1 VDVAGNGYYS
11 DGSASGVQPPAG
23 EFSTNIGTL
32 NSTTADNGWMVFD
45 CDYFNTPIADG
56 VRKHRRMDHFTISRL
71 FSFRF
76 RDITWEQYFR
86 YCCYP
91 YAPIYLQVSNDGGA
105 NWTTFDAH
113 GTFIESANTAS
124 ANALTT
130 SVDISCVAANSADVQ
145 IRFSYLQAPETGDAY
160 SHYYWGIDDVT
171 ISENPVDN
179 DLAAVQLTNGD
190 VFGIWEYR
198 VTPIEQ
204 AISEADGGLLAGLLY
219 RNSGN
224 VEPR

>member
-1 VDVAGNGYYS
+1 M
-11 DGSASGVQPPAG
+11 
-23 EFSTNIGTL
+23 I
-32 NSTTADNGWMVFD
+32 
-45 CDYFNTPIADG
+45 
-56 VRKHRRMDHFTISRL
+56 
-71 FSFRF
+71 
-76 RDITWEQYFR
+76 ITWEQYFR

-91 YAPIYLQVSNDGGA
+91 YAPLYLQASNDGGA

-113 GTFIESANTAS
+113 GTFIESVNTAS

-145 IRFSYLQAPETGDAY
+145 ILFSYLQAPETGDAY

-171 ISENPVDN
+171 ISENLVYN

-224 VEPR
+224 VNQDETTVTIEVLDEGGNVLSTTIEELGTVNSFGNAINCPANPQDTIYVATGWTT